1 MTEKKATTTTK
12 KPRNTHGG
20 ARAGAGRKTE
30 YKPEYCQ
37 VAIDTLKDGHSLTG
51 LAGKLGVTKLTVLNW
66 RKAYPDFN
74 EACSVGTAAAVAWWE
89 EQAREAAQTGKG
101 NAAVIIFGLKNRARD
116 DWRDR
121 IDHTHTGANDGPIQ
135 QEVTHSIEP
144 SDAYMRMIKGG
155 GNGGA

>member
-1 MTEKKATTTTK
+1 MTEKKTTTTEK
-12 KPRNTHGG
+12 KPRGTHGG
-20 ARAGAGRKTE
+20 ARPNSGPKPK
-30 YKPEYCQ
+30 YKPEFCQ

-51 LAGKLGVTKLTVLNW
+51 LAGKLSVTKLTVLNW
-66 RKAYPDFN
+66 RKAYDDFD
-74 EACSVGTAAAVAWWE
+74 EACRVGTAAAVAWWE
-89 EQAREAAQTGKG
+89 ERAREAAQTGKG

-135 QEVTHSIEP
+135 QEVTHTIDP

-155 GNGGA
+155 ENGGA